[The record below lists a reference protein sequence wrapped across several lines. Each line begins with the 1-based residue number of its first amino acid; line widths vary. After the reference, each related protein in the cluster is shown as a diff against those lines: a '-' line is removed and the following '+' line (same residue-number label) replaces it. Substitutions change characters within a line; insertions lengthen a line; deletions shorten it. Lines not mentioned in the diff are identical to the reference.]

1 MGAIDLDRKPRLETR
16 MLHTAILEF
25 LDDEQNRPATTRQVF
40 YNLVTRHVVEN
51 TEGRYRAITNEL
63 VWLRRKGI
71 VPWEWIDDRNR
82 IPRWRAHMKTIR
94 ELREAAGMTQLEL
107 ATQIGVTPSTVYNW
121 ERGRNEPKATQLRAL
136 ARVFGVPMDVI
147 DFEVEDV
154 KSVA

>member
-1 MGAIDLDRKPRLETR
+1 
-16 MLHTAILEF
+16 
-25 LDDEQNRPATTRQVF
+25 
-40 YNLVTRHVVEN
+40 
-51 TEGRYRAITNEL
+51 
-63 VWLRRKGI
+63 
-71 VPWEWIDDRNR
+71 
-82 IPRWRAHMKTIR
+82 MKTIR